1 MRLTTPFSN
10 FIEWRGRKIRLNLAY
25 DTVLMVYEV
34 WQDGLFTD
42 ADKVELCLR
51 VLVRG
56 WRSKRLVRACKWQER
71 GEILAAI
78 FREHINTENQT
89 SASRERV
96 FDFAQD
102 AEYIYASFMLDYGID
117 LIEEQGRLDWRK
129 FIALFS
135 GLSERTKMR
144 EVISIRSRKLP
155 KPTKYNADE
164 IAALKEAKAFYALK
178 APFAEKEANFEQG
191 LAQLFNILKA
201 RATQ

>member
-1 MRLTTPFSN
+1 MRLTTPFYN
-10 FIEWRGRKIRLNLAY
+10 FIVWSGRKIRLNLSY
-25 DTVLMVYEV
+25 DTVLMVYEI

-42 ADKVELCLR
+42 ADKVELCLNI
-51 VLVRG
+51 LCRG

-78 FREHINTENQT
+78 FQEHINTQKQN
-89 SASRERV
+89 SASREQV

-117 LIEEQGRLDWRK
+117 LIAEQGRLDWRK

-144 EVISIRSRKLP
+144 EIISIRSRKIP
-155 KPTKYNADE
+155 SPTKYNADE

-178 APFAEKEANFEQG
+178 SPFSDKEANFEQG
-191 LAQLFNILKA
+191 LTQLFNILKA

>member
-1 MRLTTPFSN
+1 MRLTTPLVS
-10 FIEWRGRKIRLNLAY
+10 FIEWSGRKIKLNLAY

-42 ADKVELCLR
+42 ADKVELCLSM
-51 VLVRG
+51 LVRG
-56 WRSKRLVRACKWQER
+56 WRSKRHVRACKWQER

-78 FREHINTENQT
+78 FREHINTGKQDEK
-89 SASRERV
+89 SREPV
-96 FDFAQD
+96 FDFTQD
-102 AEYIYASFMLDYGID
+102 AEYIYSSFMLDYGVD
-117 LIEEQGRLDWRK
+117 LIAQQGRLDWRK
-129 FIALFS
+129 FIAMFS

-155 KPTKYNADE
+155 APNKHNADE
-164 IAALKEAKAFYALK
+164 ITALKEAKAFYALK
-178 APFAEKEANFEQG
+178 SPFADKEANFEQG